1 MTETERTLLLAVAVF
16 MERKLEREV
25 IESGGDVHAEK
36 AWLALGELIR
46 RVREASEGP
55 VYDVTP

>member
-1 MTETERTLLLAVAVF
+1 MTVTERALLIAVA
-16 MERKLEREV
+16 RLLERDLELEF
-25 IESGGDVHAEK
+25 IESGGDMQAEK

-46 RVREASEGP
+46 RVKEDSKGP